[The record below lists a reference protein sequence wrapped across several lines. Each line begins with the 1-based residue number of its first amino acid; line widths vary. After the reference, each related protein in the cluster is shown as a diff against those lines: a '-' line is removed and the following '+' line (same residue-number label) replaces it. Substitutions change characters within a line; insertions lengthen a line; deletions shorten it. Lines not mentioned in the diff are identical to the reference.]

1 MMNNKVN
8 AEELAIGRMAISL
21 SGSIN
26 ASNNVH
32 KEGCIYATLCTLKE
46 MMPNEFEEALVTF
59 LRHGTGKDVV

>member
-1 MMNNKVN
+1 MNYRVTE
-8 AEELAIGRMAISL
+8 EELAIGRMTIQL
-21 SGSIN
+21 SGSIS

-59 LRHGTGKDVV
+59 LKYGTGEDKV